1 MKIWKKEL
9 LDEKSGLQIA
19 PLIDVVFLLLI
30 YFMVSA
36 RLKRPEADIS
46 LALPGS
52 VSSSVE
58 LIIPDEQIIDVLED
72 GKIILN
78 NYIFYKKDKSDLIEL
93 ENILRRYNAA
103 SRQSNSEAMI
113 TISAQDNSVHERMI
127 DVLNACASAGI
138 KNISFNSSN

>member
-9 LDEKSGLQIA
+9 LNEKSGLQIA

-58 LIIPDEQIIDVLED
+58 LNIPNEQIIDVFAD

-78 NYIFYKKDKSDLIEL
+78 NYVFYKTDKSDLVEL
-93 ENILRRYNAA
+93 ENILRRYKIA
-103 SRQSNSEAMI
+103 SAQSKSEAMI
-113 TISAQDNSVHERMI
+113 TISAHEDSTHERMI
-127 DVLNACASAGI
+127 DVLNICTAAGI
-138 KNISFNSSN
+138 ENISFN

>member
-46 LALPGS
+46 LSLPGS

-58 LIIPDEQIIDVLED
+58 LNIPDEQIIDVLED

-78 NYIFYKKDKSDLIEL
+78 NYIFYKEDKSDLIVL
-93 ENILRRYNAA
+93 ENILKRYKAA
-103 SRQSNSEAMI
+103 SKQSNTEAII
-113 TISAQDNSVHERMI
+113 TISVQDNSVHERMI

-138 KNISFNSSN
+138 ENISFNSSN

>member
-9 LDEKSGLQIA
+9 LNEKSGLQIA

-58 LIIPDEQIIDVLED
+58 LNIPNDLTDRIRDAAFQLDLD
-72 GKIILN
+72 QKMNKKLN
-78 NYIFYKKDKSDLIEL
+78 
-93 ENILRRYNAA
+93 
-103 SRQSNSEAMI
+103 
-113 TISAQDNSVHERMI
+113 
-127 DVLNACASAGI
+127 
-138 KNISFNSSN
+138 

>member
-9 LDEKSGLQIA
+9 LNEKSGLQIA

-58 LIIPDEQIIDVLED
+58 LNIPNEQIIDVLAD

-78 NYIFYKKDKSDLIEL
+78 NYVFYKNDKSDLVEL
-93 ENILRRYNAA
+93 ENILRRYKIA
-103 SRQSNSEAMI
+103 SAQSKSEAMI
-113 TISAQDNSVHERMI
+113 TISAHEDSTHERMI
-127 DVLNACASAGI
+127 DVLNICTAAGI
-138 KNISFNSSN
+138 ENISFN

>member
-58 LIIPDEQIIDVLED
+58 LIIPDEQIIDVLDD

>member
-78 NYIFYKKDKSDLIEL
+78 NYIFYKKDKSDLVEL

>member
-46 LALPGS
+46 LTLPGS

-78 NYIFYKKDKSDLIEL
+78 NYIFYKKDKSDLVEL

>member
-58 LIIPDEQIIDVLED
+58 LIIPDE
-72 GKIILN
+72 
-78 NYIFYKKDKSDLIEL
+78 
-93 ENILRRYNAA
+93 
-103 SRQSNSEAMI
+103 
-113 TISAQDNSVHERMI
+113 
-127 DVLNACASAGI
+127 
-138 KNISFNSSN
+138 

>member
-78 NYIFYKKDKSDLIEL
+78 NYIFYKKDKSDLVEL

-113 TISAQDNSVHERMI
+113 TIYAQDNSVHERMI

>member
-9 LDEKSGLQIA
+9 LNEKSGLQIA

-58 LIIPDEQIIDVLED
+58 LNIPNEQIIDVLAD

-78 NYIFYKKDKSDLIEL
+78 NYVFYKTDKSDLVEL
-93 ENILRRYNAA
+93 ENILRRYKIA
-103 SRQSNSEAMI
+103 SAQSKSEAMI
-113 TISAQDNSVHERMI
+113 TISAHEDSTHERMI
-127 DVLNACASAGI
+127 DVLNICTAAGI
-138 KNISFNSSN
+138 ENISFN